1 MNVRIARVLT
11 LAVLCCVRAAS
22 GDDADVQR
30 SIDSTTDAYSVSRQK
45 LERDAESY
53 VDAANE
59 LFINGSYRE
68 AARNYAQAR
77 LIFESM
83 KDNSE
88 YFRDRLEKTREQ
100 IAKSYYYLAQETAMK
115 ADEEAN
121 ANDLTTA
128 IALCREAIEIYPPS
142 KAEMEACIERYEKM
156 RVAAAKRA
164 RLSEDQVMP
173 GFADQK
179 YRIAVLL
186 KQAKILYYTRQFEEA
201 RRRYQEVLLIDKL
214 NPEAIQGTRAAGE
227 QLRKSAMARFG
238 NTHKHHIAEAAW
250 ESVLPVLAKKSVDIR
265 SSAAPTGKAAPAGEV
280 NQLREKLQTI
290 ILPRV
295 TFSGDENTPGG
306 TPLPLAVKRLREL
319 SKKFDKSGEGVNIFL
334 YYPETAAGGEG
345 GAQAKGAGEGGG
357 NAGLVG
363 GLGGGEGPGG
373 GKRRAAASDDDDEDD
388 EDSTEQAVD
397 YSRYP
402 VVQLDLVQK
411 PLYEVIDAL
420 AQAAQMKYKIEK
432 HAVVLAPKDASLDD
446 MQIKVFSC
454 DANTLAALGGSED
467 PAGLQEALDGYGVPF
482 PTGAKVMYDA
492 RFSSLIVLNTPE
504 NLDKINSVLLDM
516 RQQEA
521 PPLVQIQVKFV
532 EVEQNDLKELGFIQ
546 TLGRPNGDNGKTY
559 GRLQFDNNDTTLY
572 NSGANTFTYTR
583 STSGYNY
590 SLAVNMLDQLDSKDV
605 LSAPKVLTDP
615 GQTVTIKMVTERYFK
630 WDYEQV
636 DGATEPYDDNSGDTL
651 VVDPVLWPKF
661 EMKEVGINM
670 TVTPTVDT
678 EKRLIH
684 MTVAPNVTA
693 LIGWTT
699 YTYIPEGD
707 NNDSGTAS
715 DKEVTISRPIIA
727 ERSTRTSVSVADNE
741 TIVIG
746 GIIKD
751 FTVTINDKIPFLG
764 DIPLVGELFK
774 SKSTSVQKTNLLI
787 FVTARLL
794 KPDGAPYYQF
804 DSRGRPSSAGAGE
817 LY

>member
-1 MNVRIARVLT
+1 MNMRIARGLT
-11 LAVLCCVRAAS
+11 LAALCCAWTVAGDEAA
-22 GDDADVQR
+22 VQR

-88 YFRDRLEKTREQ
+88 HFRERLEKTREQ
-100 IAKSYYYLAQETAMK
+100 IAKSYYHLAQETALK
-115 ADEEAN
+115 AHDEAN

-142 KAEMEACIERYEKM
+142 KAEMESCIARYEKM
-156 RVAAAKRA
+156 RSAATKRA

-186 KQAKILYYTRQFEEA
+186 KQAKILYYTRQFELA
-201 RRRYQEVLLIDKL
+201 RRRYQEVLLLDKL

-227 QLRKSAMARFG
+227 QLRKAAMARYG
-238 NTHKHHIAEAAW
+238 NTHKRDIAEAAW
-250 ESVLPVLAKKSVDIR
+250 ESVLPVVARKSVDIR
-265 SSAAPTGKAAPAGEV
+265 AGATPTGKGTAAAGEADL
-280 NQLREKLQTI
+280 LREKLKSI
-290 ILPRV
+290 IIPRV

-319 SKKFDKSGEGVNIFL
+319 SKKFDKTGEGVNIFL
-334 YYPETAAGGEG
+334 HYPDDAAGEG
-345 GAQAKGAGEGGG
+345 GAQAGAAQPAGDGG
-357 NAGLVG
+357 NAGLLG
-363 GLGGGEGPGG
+363 GLESG
-373 GKRRAAASDDDDEDD
+373 RRASSSSGDDEEED
-388 EDSTEQAVD
+388 EEGEEQPVD

-402 VVQLDLVQK
+402 VVSLDLVQK

-432 HAVVLAPKDASLDD
+432 HAVVLAKKDASLDD
-446 MQIKVFSC
+446 MQIKVFPC
-454 DANTLAALGGSED
+454 DANTLAALGGADSPE
-467 PAGLQEALDGYGVPF
+467 GLQEELDGYGVPF

-492 RFSSLIVLNTPE
+492 RFTSLIVLNTPE
-504 NLDKINSVLLDM
+504 NLDKINDVLLDL
-516 RQQEA
+516 RQQDA

-546 TLGRPNGDNGKTY
+546 TLGRPNGDGGKTN
-559 GRLQFDNNDTTLY
+559 GRLQFDTNDETLY
-572 NSGANTFTYTR
+572 NSGANTFTYSR
-583 STSGYNY
+583 STNGYNY
-590 SLAVNMLDQLDSKDV
+590 ALAVNMLDQLDSQDV

-615 GQTVTIKMVTERYFK
+615 GQTVTIKMLTERYFK
-630 WDYEQV
+630 WDYEEA
-636 DGATEPYDDNSGDTL
+636 DGATQPYNDNSGDTL
-651 VVDPVLWPKF
+651 VVDPILWPEF
-661 EMKEVGINM
+661 EMKEVGITM

-684 MTVAPNVTA
+684 MTVEPKVTA
-693 LIGWTT
+693 LVGWTVYS
-699 YTYIPEGD
+699 YTPEGD
-707 NNDSGTAS
+707 DNESSAKDP
-715 DKEVTISRPIIA
+715 VQISRPIIA
-727 ERSTRTSVSVADNE
+727 RRSTVTNVSVADNE

-751 FTVTINDKIPFLG
+751 YTITINDKIPFLG

-774 SKSTSVQKTNLLI
+774 SKASSVQKTNLLV
-787 FVTARLL
+787 FVTARML
-794 KPDGAPYYQF
+794 KPDGSPYFQF
-804 DSRGRPSSAGAGE
+804 DSRGRPTSAGAGE

>member
-1 MNVRIARVLT
+1 MA
-11 LAVLCCVRAAS
+11 ALCCAWTAA
-22 GDDADVQR
+22 GDDAAVQR

-45 LERDAESY
+45 LERDAEAY

-77 LIFESM
+77 LIFESL
-83 KDNSE
+83 KDNSDH
-88 YFRDRLEKTREQ
+88 FRDRLEKTREQ
-100 IAKSYYYLAQETAMK
+100 IAKSYYHLAQETALK
-115 ADEEAN
+115 AHDEAN

-142 KAEMEACIERYEKM
+142 KTEMEVCIARYEKM
-156 RVAAAKRA
+156 RSAAAKRA
-164 RLSEDQVMP
+164 RLSEDQVMT
-173 GFADQK
+173 GFGDQK

-186 KQAKILYYTRQFEEA
+186 KQAKILYYTRQFELA
-201 RRRYQEVLLIDKL
+201 RRRYQEVLLLDKL
-214 NPEAIQGTRAAGE
+214 NPEAIQGTRAASE

-238 NTHKHHIAEAAW
+238 NTHKRNIAEAAW
-250 ESVLPVLAKKSVDIR
+250 ESVLPIVAKKSVDLR
-265 SSAAPTGKAAPAGEV
+265 AADTPTEKTAASAGEADL
-280 NQLREKLQTI
+280 LREKLKSI
-290 ILPRV
+290 IIPRV

-319 SKKFDKSGEGVNIFL
+319 SKKFDKTGEGVNIFL
-334 YYPETAAGGEG
+334 YYPDTAGGEDAAQPRD
-345 GAQAKGAGEGGG
+345 GAQPAGDGG
-357 NAGLVG
+357 NTGLLG
-363 GLGGGEGPGG
+363 GLDSG
-373 GKRRAAASDDDDEDD
+373 RRTSSNDDDDDDDEAG
-388 EDSTEQAVD
+388 EPAVD
-397 YSRYP
+397 YSKYP
-402 VVQLDLVQK
+402 VVSLDLVQK
-411 PLYEVIDAL
+411 PLSEVIDAL

-432 HAVVLAPKDASLDD
+432 HAVVLAKKDASLDD

-454 DANTLAALGGSED
+454 DANTLAALGGADD
-467 PAGLQEALDGYGVPF
+467 PDGIREELDGYGVPF

-492 RFSSLIVLNTPE
+492 RFTSLIVLNTPE
-504 NLDKINSVLLDM
+504 NLDKINDVLLDL
-516 RQQEA
+516 RQQDA

-546 TLGRPNGDNGKTY
+546 TLGRPDGDGGKTY
-559 GRLQFDNNDTTLY
+559 GRLQFDNNDITLY
-572 NSGANTFTYTR
+572 NSGANTFTFTR
-583 STSGYNY
+583 SSSGYNY
-590 SLAVNMLDQLDSKDV
+590 SLAVNMLDQLASRDV

-630 WDYEQV
+630 WEYEEV
-636 DGATEPYDDNSGDTL
+636 DGATEPYDDDSGDTL
-651 VVDPVLWPKF
+651 VVDPVLWPEF
-661 EMKEVGINM
+661 EMKEVGIKM

-684 MTVAPNVTA
+684 MNVEPEVTA
-693 LIGWTT
+693 LVGWTT

-707 NNDSGTAS
+707 DKGGGTTR
-715 DKEVTISRPIIA
+715 DEVPISRPIIA
-727 ERSTRTSVSVADNE
+727 ERSTKTNISVADNE

-751 FTVTINDKIPFLG
+751 YTITINDKIPFLG

-774 SKSTSVQKTNLLI
+774 SKATSVQKTNLLI
-787 FVTARLL
+787 FVTARML
-794 KPDGAPYYQF
+794 KPDGSPYFQF
-804 DSRGRPSSAGAGE
+804 DSRGRPTSAGAGE